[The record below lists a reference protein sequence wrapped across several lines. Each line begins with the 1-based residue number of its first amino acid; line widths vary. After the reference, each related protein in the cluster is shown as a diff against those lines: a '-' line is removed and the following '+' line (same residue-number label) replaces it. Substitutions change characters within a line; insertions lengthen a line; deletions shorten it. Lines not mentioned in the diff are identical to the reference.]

1 MRDKELNVGR
11 KKRREWVWKAFQLR
25 RRLLKATKKYD
36 LREQKKINPSLFTVQ
51 KFGSSSKF
59 YTKPTMKPT
68 YTSLLLSIL

>member
-51 KFGSSSKF
+51 
-59 YTKPTMKPT
+59 
-68 YTSLLLSIL
+68 